1 MQRQQKQR
9 ISRLFDSFVNGRF
22 EEFAAGCTAD
32 LVLTVRGSEPAP
44 VHLQGSDIPDWRG
57 SLQALSPGALRTST
71 EIVQLDGTKATVI
84 LRHSFARHGVDYR
97 LELVNLLTFRDG
109 LLAEWSSY
117 PLDLGE
123 YSRAWRTH
131 ELSMGVRS

>member
-1 MQRQQKQR
+1 MQRQQKHR
-9 ISRLFDSFVNGRF
+9 IGRLFDSFVKGRF
-22 EEFAAGCTAD
+22 EEFAAGCAD
-32 LVLTVRGSEPAP
+32 DLILTVRGSEPAP
-44 VHLQGSDIPDWRG
+44 VHLQGSDIPDWHG
-57 SLQALSPGALRTST
+57 SLQALSPGALRTSV
-71 EIVQLDGTKATVI
+71 EVAQVDGPNATVI
-84 LRHSFARHGVDYR
+84 LRHSFARHGVDYH